1 MGSLTDK
8 INLALISATAAA
20 VIWMFT
26 TFASASEVAE
36 IHLDIAYGQYYD
48 RLDDF
53 DEAVAE
59 GNEKLAKEYAQ
70 QMERLKAKICED
82 DPKWERCDEDHDD
95 GA

>member
-26 TFASASEVAE
+26 TFASASEVEE
-36 IHLDIAYGQYYD
+36 IKIDIAYGQYYD
-48 RLDDF
+48 RLDDY

-59 GNEKLAKEYAQ
+59 GNESLANEYAR
-70 QMERLKAKICED
+70 QMERLRAKICEN
-82 DPKWERCDEDHDD
+82 DPEWERCDRDDHA
-95 GA
+95 GL